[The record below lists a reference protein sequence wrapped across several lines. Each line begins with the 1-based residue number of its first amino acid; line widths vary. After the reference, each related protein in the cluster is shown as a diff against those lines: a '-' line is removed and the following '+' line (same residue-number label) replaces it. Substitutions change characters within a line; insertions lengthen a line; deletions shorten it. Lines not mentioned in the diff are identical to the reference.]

1 MSSTFEILISKLS
14 VRHQRSLKWFI
25 ENKGKKINGW
35 PEPLSKD
42 ELLLTMAKGIYKP
55 KDLDH
60 ALSVRMSLNGPYDD
74 QLIELDAGKFTLK
87 YYQENLT
94 AHKRDLEYTNIAM
107 NKCIN
112 DVVPV
117 GVFIQRKSKPNPIYE
132 VMGPAIIKKWEKGFY
147 ALNGFDF
154 EGEI

>member
-14 VRHQRSLKWFI
+14 ARHQRSLKWFI
-25 ENKGKKINGW
+25 ENKGKKIDGW

-94 AHKRDLEYTNIAM
+94 IW
-107 NKCIN
+107 I
-112 DVVPV
+112 
-117 GVFIQRKSKPNPIYE
+117 
-132 VMGPAIIKKWEKGFY
+132 
-147 ALNGFDF
+147 
-154 EGEI
+154 

>member
-1 MSSTFEILISKLS
+1 MNSSFEILISKLS
-14 VRHQRSLKWFI
+14 QRHQKSLKWFMD
-25 ENKGKKINGW
+25 NKGIKIKGW

-55 KDLDH
+55 KDLEH
-60 ALSVRMSLNGPYDD
+60 ALSIRLSLNGPYDD
-74 QLIELDAGKFTLK
+74 QLTELENGKFTLK

-94 AHKRDLEYTNIAM
+94 VHKRDLEYTNIAM

-132 VMGPAIIKKWEKGFY
+132 VMGPAIIKKWEQGYY
-147 ALNGFDF
+147 ALTGFDNK
-154 EGEI
+154 GEF